1 MCSGAAFV
9 YRVDKEELDSALS
22 SSTTAT
28 KTYNYNYTKVNSS
41 NIFY

>member
-9 YRVDKEELDSALS
+9 YRVDKEELDS

-28 KTYNYNYTKVNSS
+28 KTNNYNYTKVNSC